1 MGVEKEGHINEAET
15 NVGYEWKLDSKFDG
29 IEDQYTGIDENR
41 EQELIMLELANQG
54 MITWEELEM
63 WYV

>member
-1 MGVEKEGHINEAET
+1 MSVGKEEHTNEAET

-29 IEDQYTGIDENR
+29 IEDQYIGIDENL
-41 EQELIMLELANQG
+41 EEELAMLEMADEG
-54 MITWEELEM
+54 IITREELEM